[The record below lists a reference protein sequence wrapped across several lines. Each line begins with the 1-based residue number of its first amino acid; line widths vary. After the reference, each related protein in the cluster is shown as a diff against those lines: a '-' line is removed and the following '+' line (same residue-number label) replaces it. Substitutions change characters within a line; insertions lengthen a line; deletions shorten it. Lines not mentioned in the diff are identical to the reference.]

1 MHSLIHGN
9 QCDTPLNKRKE
20 KNHMIILIDIEKAF
34 DKLQYPFIKRKKKD
48 QKIYRGNISQQSKNH
63 LFQKH
68 KNTHIQK

>member
-34 DKLQYPFIKRKKKD
+34 DKLQYPFIKRKKTA
-48 QKIYRGNISQQSKNH
+48 QGRYRGNVSQQSKGH
-63 LFQKH
+63 LLQ
-68 KNTHIQK
+68 THNYAHRQQ